1 MSIESQ
7 KIERK
12 DSTSFE
18 SVLIEDKS
26 QISNKLVSLSD
37 VIIMEEAKVFK
48 EECQKNKTKKRGS
61 DDILVDNYNC
71 FWCCFWCCLTED
83 NCKVDCDC
91 SNC

>member
-1 MSIESQ
+1 MTVEPQ

-26 QISNKLVSLSD
+26 QNSSRFVSLD
-37 VIIMEEAKVFK
+37 DIIISEEAKVFK
-48 EECQKNKTKKRGS
+48 EECQKNKIKKRNS
-61 DDILVDNYNC
+61 NDILVDNYNC
-71 FWCCFWCCLTED
+71 FLCCFWCCSTE
-83 NCKVDCDC
+83 NCDC

>member
-1 MSIESQ
+1 MAVEAQ

-26 QISNKLVSLSD
+26 QNSSKLVSLD
-37 VIIMEEAKVFK
+37 DIIISEEAKVFK
-48 EECQKNKTKKRGS
+48 EECQKNKIKKRNS
-61 DDILVDNYNC
+61 NDILVDNYN
-71 FWCCFWCCLTED
+71 CFWCCLTED

>member
-18 SVLIEDKS
+18 SVLIED
-26 QISNKLVSLSD
+26 
-37 VIIMEEAKVFK
+37 
-48 EECQKNKTKKRGS
+48 R
-61 DDILVDNYNC
+61 LVDNYNC